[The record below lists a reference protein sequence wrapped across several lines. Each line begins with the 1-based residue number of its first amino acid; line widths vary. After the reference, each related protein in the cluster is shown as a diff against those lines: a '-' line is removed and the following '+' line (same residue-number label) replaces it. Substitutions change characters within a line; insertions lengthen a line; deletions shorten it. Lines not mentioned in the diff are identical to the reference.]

1 LVRLVLAGACAV
13 LPASSVVAQDSVPPA
28 PTSAASTPA
37 HPRHHHRP
45 VVSPRDSAARDSVL
59 RARWDSLA
67 AIHVST
73 AALLPSHRIVAF
85 YGNPLSKHMGVLGAY
100 PVDTMLAHLDRE
112 VAAWQSADSATPV
125 IPALH
130 LIAVVAQGGPGP
142 DGKYRARMPDT
153 LVERVYSWA
162 ARRNALLFL
171 DIQPGKSTVE
181 AELPRLA
188 RFLARPNVHLAID
201 PEFAMATKGG
211 IPGKRIGTIDAA
223 DVNFAIKFLS
233 QLVGDTLPPKILV
246 VHRFRRP
253 MLTHPDRIELDPRVQ
268 VVIDMDGFGSPAL
281 KFGSY
286 HDYVFASPVQY
297 TGWKQ
302 FYRQDVP
309 HTPIADI
316 LKLIPAPVYIQ
327 YQ

>member
-1 LVRLVLAGACAV
+1 
-13 LPASSVVAQDSVPPA
+13 
-28 PTSAASTPA
+28 
-37 HPRHHHRP
+37 
-45 VVSPRDSAARDSVL
+45 
-59 RARWDSLA
+59 
-67 AIHVST
+67 
-73 AALLPSHRIVAF
+73 
-85 YGNPLSKHMGVLGAY
+85 
-100 PVDTMLAHLDRE
+100 MLAHLDRE

-188 RFLARPNVHLAID
+188 PFLARPNVHLAID

-223 DVNFAIKFLS
+223 DVNFAIKFLAKIA
-233 QLVGDTLPPKILV
+233 GDTLPPKILV
-246 VHRFRRP
+246 IHRFRRP
-253 MLTHPDRIELDPRVQ
+253 MLTHPDKIELDPRVQ

-316 LKLIPAPVYIQ
+316 LKLTPAPVYIQ

>member
-1 LVRLVLAGACAV
+1 MIGRWFVGLL
-13 LPASSVVAQDSVPPA
+13 LPALAVAQDSVPPA
-28 PTSAASTPA
+28 PDSAAAPVHVHRA
-37 HPRHHHRP
+37 HRHHADA
-45 VVSPRDSAARDSVL
+45 PRDSAVRDSVL
-59 RARWDSLA
+59 RARWA
-67 AIHVST
+67 AIAAEPVPT
-73 AALLPSHRIVAF
+73 TALLPSHRIVAF
-85 YGNPLSKHMGVLGAY
+85 YGNPMSKRMGVLGAY
-100 PVDTMLAHLDRE
+100 PVDTMLARLDE
-112 VAAWQSADSATPV
+112 KVAEWHSADSATPV

-130 LIAVVAQGGPGP
+130 LIAVVAQGGPGG

-188 RFLARPNVHLAID
+188 PFLSRPNVHLAID
-201 PEFAMATKGG
+201 PEFAMSKGG
-211 IPGKRIGTIDAA
+211 LPGKRIGTIDAA
-223 DVNFAIKFLS
+223 DVNYAIKFLS
-233 QLVGDTLPPKILV
+233 GLVGDTLPPKILI

-253 MLTHPDRIELDPRVQ
+253 MLTHPDRIVLDPKVQ
-268 VVIDMDGFGSPAL
+268 VVIDMDGFGAPSI

-286 HDYVFASPVQY
+286 HSYVYSSPVQF

-302 FYRQDVP
+302 FFRQDVP
-309 HTPIADI
+309 HTAIADI
-316 LKLIPAPVYIQ
+316 LKLSPAPVYIQ

>member
-1 LVRLVLAGACAV
+1 MMLAGALAA
-13 LPASSVVAQDSVPPA
+13 LPALARAQDSLPPA
-28 PTSAASTPA
+28 PPA
-37 HPRHHHRP
+37 PARAHAHHHHP
-45 VVSPRDSAARDSVL
+45 ALSPRDSATRDSVL
-59 RARWDSLA
+59 RQRWTALA
-67 AIHVST
+67 TQPVAAT
-73 AALLPSHRIVAF
+73 ALLPSHRIVAF

-100 PVDTMLAHLDRE
+100 PVDTMLAHLDHE
-112 VAAWQSADSATPV
+112 VALWQSADSATPV
-125 IPALH
+125 IPALQ
-130 LIAVVAQGGPGP
+130 LIAVVAQGGPGA

-162 ARRNALLFL
+162 ARRKALLFL
-171 DIQPGKSTVE
+171 DVQPGKSSVQ

-188 RFLARPNVHLAID
+188 PFLSRPNVHLAID
-201 PEFAMATKGG
+201 PEFAMAARGG
-211 IPGKRIGTIDAA
+211 VPGKRIGTIDAA
-223 DVNFAIKFLS
+223 DVNYVIHFLAG
-233 QLVGDTLPPKILV
+233 LVGDTEPPKILV
-246 VHRFRRP
+246 IHRFRRP
-253 MLTHPDRIELDPRVQ
+253 MLTHPDKIVLDPKVQ

-297 TGWKQ
+297 AGWKQ

-316 LKLIPAPVYIQ
+316 LKLTPAPLYIQ